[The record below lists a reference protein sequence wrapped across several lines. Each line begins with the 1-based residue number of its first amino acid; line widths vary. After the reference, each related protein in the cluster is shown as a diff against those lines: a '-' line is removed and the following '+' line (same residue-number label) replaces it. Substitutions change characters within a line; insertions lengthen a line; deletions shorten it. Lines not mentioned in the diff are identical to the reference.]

1 MTGVVWMNRRVTA
14 VLLAFLTASAMLLL
28 MGCSSAGGPPASQSV
43 SPSVVASRPAT
54 APSASGAAP
63 GPACAEGSTGAT
75 SRPGTVLVFF
85 TCDGPDATTS
95 AVTTE
100 STAAN
105 DAGRLAEAMRALL
118 AGPTQ
123 ADQAGGF
130 VSWFSAATREH
141 LRRVVIRADGTA
153 VVDFLRFSSIIPNAS
168 TSAGM
173 HRLLSEI
180 RATAFQFDRVT
191 SLELRFDGSCDAFW
205 TWLEAGKCQMLLR
218 GAALP
223 ELPAATP

>member
-1 MTGVVWMNRRVTA
+1 MTRE
-14 VLLAFLTASAMLLL
+14 SA
-28 MGCSSAGGPPASQSV
+28 
-43 SPSVVASRPAT
+43 
-54 APSASGAAP
+54 AA
-63 GPACAEGSTGAT
+63 
-75 SRPGTVLVFF
+75 
-85 TCDGPDATTS
+85 D
-95 AVTTE
+95 
-100 STAAN
+100 

-123 ADQAGGF
+123 ADQAEGF

-153 VVDFLRFSSIIPNAS
+153 VVDFVGFSNIIPNAS

-173 HRLLSEI
+173 FRLLSEI

-205 TWLEAGKCQMLLR
+205 TWLGAGKCQMLLR

>member
-1 MTGVVWMNRRVTA
+1 MVRTVPVAWALGGLA
-14 VLLAFLTASAMLLL
+14 VLLT
-28 MGCSSAGGPPASQSV
+28 GCSSAGGPPASQSV
-43 SPSVVASRPAT
+43 PPSVVASRPAT

-63 GPACAEGSTGAT
+63 GPACAEGSTSAA
-75 SRPGTVLVFF
+75 SRPGTVQVFF

-95 AVTTE
+95 AVTRE
-100 STAAN
+100 SAAAD

-123 ADQAGGF
+123 ADQAGGL

-153 VVDFLRFSSIIPNAS
+153 VVDFVRFSSIIPNAS

-205 TWLEAGKCQMLLR
+205 TWLGAGKCQMLLR

-223 ELPAATP
+223 ELPGATP

>member
-1 MTGVVWMNRRVTA
+1 VVRTVPVAWALGGLA
-14 VLLAFLTASAMLLL
+14 VLL

-43 SPSVVASRPAT
+43 PPSVVASPPAT

-75 SRPGTVLVFF
+75 SRPGTVQVFF

-95 AVTTE
+95 GVTTE
-100 STAAN
+100 STAAD

-123 ADQAGGF
+123 ADQAGGL

-141 LRRVVIRADGTA
+141 LRRVVIRADGSA
-153 VVDFLRFSSIIPNAS
+153 VVDFVRFSSIIPNAS

-173 HRLLSEI
+173 FRLLSEI

-205 TWLEAGKCQMLLR
+205 TWLGAGKCQMLLR

-223 ELPAATP
+223 ELPGAAP